1 MSKWQILAQPFSVTR
16 SLYISLLGKPT
27 YPCRQYNWQKSHTPI
42 TIDILKELSALVMKN
57 TGKEYKTALGDF
69 SSAKGELRLLNVTA
83 GIGGKSYMSYNKI
96 PTKLA
101 EFCNNL
107 NEERKNHTIKS
118 ITQLYEL
125 SFDAHYNLVT
135 IHPWADGNGRMAR
148 LLMNLLQ
155 FEFGLIPTK
164 ILKEDKEE
172 YIKALVATREN
183 EDLNIFRK
191 FMTSLMIRNLT
202 HDIETYRKTL
212 EEDLKSREKNPKSR
226 EKIIVLLSN
235 DNTLTTASI
244 ARQIGI
250 TQKAVEKQIARLKA
264 DGIIK
269 RIGPD
274 KGGHWL
280 VIKDSKNHLQ

>member
-1 MSKWQILAQPFSVTR
+1 MSKWQILAQPFFCDPKFI
-16 SLYISLLGKPT
+16 YIFA
-27 YPCRQYNWQKSHTPI
+27 WQTDIPMQTIQLAKSHTPI

-164 ILKEDKEE
+164 ILKEDEEE

-212 EEDLKSREKNPKSR
+212 EEDLKSREK
-226 EKIIVLLSN
+226 IIALLSN
-235 DNTLTTASI
+235 DNTLTMAAI

>member
-1 MSKWQILAQPFSVTR
+1 MSKWQILAQPFFCDPKFI
-16 SLYISLLGKPT
+16 YIFA
-27 YPCRQYNWQKSHTPI
+27 WQTDIPMQTIQLAKSHTPI

-148 LLMNLLQ
+148 LLMNLLK

-212 EEDLKSREKNPKSR
+212 EEDLKSREKITKSR
-226 EKIIVLLSN
+226 EKIIALLSN
-235 DNTLTTASI
+235 DNTLTMAAI
-244 ARQIGI
+244 AREIGI

-280 VIKDSKNHLQ
+280 VIKKQF

>member
-1 MSKWQILAQPFSVTR
+1 MSKWQILAQPFFCDPKFI
-16 SLYISLLGKPT
+16 YIFA
-27 YPCRQYNWQKSHTPI
+27 WQTDIPMQTIQLAKSHTPI

-172 YIKALVATREN
+172 YIKALMATREN

-212 EEDLKSREKNPKSR
+212 EEDLKSREKITKSR
-226 EKIIVLLSN
+226 EKIIALLSN
-235 DNTLTTASI
+235 DNTLTMAAI
-244 ARQIGI
+244 AREIGI

-280 VIKDSKNHLQ
+280 VIKKQF

>member
-1 MSKWQILAQPFSVTR
+1 MSKWQILAQPFFCDPKFI
-16 SLYISLLGKPT
+16 YIFA
-27 YPCRQYNWQKSHTPI
+27 WQTDIPMQTIQLAKSHTPI

-164 ILKEDKEE
+164 ILKEDEEE

-212 EEDLKSREKNPKSR
+212 EEDLKSREK
-226 EKIIVLLSN
+226 IIALLSN
-235 DNTLTTASI
+235 DNTLTMAAI
-244 ARQIGI
+244 AREIGI

-280 VIKDSKNHLQ
+280 VINKQP